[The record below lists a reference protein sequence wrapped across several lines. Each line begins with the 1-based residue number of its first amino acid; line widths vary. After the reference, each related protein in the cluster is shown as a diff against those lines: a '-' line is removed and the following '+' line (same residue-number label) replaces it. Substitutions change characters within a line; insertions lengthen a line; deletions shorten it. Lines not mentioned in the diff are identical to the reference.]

1 MTHFIKSLKVI
12 GLSLS
17 LALTAG
23 AVSLATSGSA
33 DALQMD
39 QIKSPKE
46 QNTFRQLELLM
57 NVYER
62 VRGQYVE
69 EVDEAELLEG
79 AIRGMLSTLDPHSG
93 YMGPEAFRANRI
105 RSKGEYGGVGLE
117 VVMDQGLLRI
127 VAPMDDTPASRAGLK
142 AGDFIT
148 QVDGEAVFGMDVDA
162 AADLLRGPV
171 DSEVRLTIA
180 RRGEE
185 EPFDVTLIRQI
196 ITISAISHRV
206 ERDQIGY
213 IRMTTFNNE
222 KLSRD
227 LRRAIEDM
235 QADMGDNLQG
245 LILDLRNNPGGF
257 LDEAVKVSDFF
268 LEKGE
273 IVSMRGRVASENAR
287 WDATPGDIT
296 NGLPIVILV
305 NAGSAS
311 ASEIVVGAL
320 QDHRRAT
327 IIGDKTFGKG
337 VVQSLI
343 QLDVD
348 KVLRLTTARY
358 YTPAGTSIQA
368 KGIEPDIYVE
378 QPRNR
383 GGYRVRREADLAGH
397 IENDDANADEA
408 AKEGA
413 PSSGENNTEANDE
426 NKGSDNNTE
435 AKTEENQEPEDV
447 QLTYALDLLENVIKA
462 KTGKGVVN

>member
-1 MTHFIKSLKVI
+1 MTAFIKSIKAF
-12 GLSLS
+12 SLTLCVTFS
-17 LALTAG
+17 FITLAVGNDAF
-23 AVSLATSGSA
+23 
-33 DALQMD
+33 ALQMD

-79 AIRGMLSTLDPHSG
+79 AIRGMLNTLDPHSG
-93 YMGPEAFRANRI
+93 YMGPEAFKANRI

-235 QADMGDNLQG
+235 QADMGDDLQG

-368 KGIEPDIYVE
+368 KGIEPDIYIE
-378 QPRNR
+378 QPRSR
-383 GGYRVRREADLAGH
+383 GAYRVRREADLAGH
-397 IENDDANADEA
+397 IENSDGEA
-408 AKEGA
+408 EETTTEA
-413 PSSGENNTEANDE
+413 PSGNTPTSDQENAGSEENDDD
-426 NKGSDNNTE
+426 K
-435 AKTEENQEPEDV
+435 EENQQPEDA
-447 QLTYALDLLENVIKA
+447 QLTYALDLLENVIKT